1 MFSVRRISLFLF
13 FVQRNKLVRLK
24 LDPDA
29 IGLSTILEKI
39 SRVPVKD
46 CFQDDET
53 IYFVVPPGMVGKAIG
68 KGAVN
73 IKKVQARLNK
83 KIKIVEFN
91 DNCLMFV
98 KKLIYPLKIETVVE
112 EDGAIFIKDSNK
124 KTKSL
129 LIGRGGKNLKLLNRA
144 VQRFFSKEVKI
155 L

>member
-1 MFSVRRISLFLF
+1 M
-13 FVQRNKLVRLK
+13 VRLK
-24 LDPDA
+24 LDPDT
-29 IGLSTILEKI
+29 IGLSSILENI

-46 CFQDDET
+46 CFQDEDT
-53 IYFVVPPGMVGKAIG
+53 IYYIVPPGMVGKALG
-68 KGAVN
+68 KGAIN

-83 KIKIVEFN
+83 KIKIVEYN
-91 DNCLMFV
+91 NNCIMFV
-98 KKLIYPLKIETVVE
+98 KKLIYPLQAETVAE